1 MKIFTILLAAALP
14 LIFGCSKVE
23 TEKAGIDALFPQKIG
38 NAEFSAKIAL
48 TNQEKAKGLM
58 GIKQMGENEGM
69 IFVSDFPHMA
79 SFWMKNTPIALDIAF
94 LDAHGKVLEVK
105 QMFPHDE
112 TAVRSTSSD
121 VCYCIEMNRGWFLKN
136 SVKSGDFLDM
146 KKFYEA
152 VKRRRGVN

>member
-1 MKIFTILLAAALP
+1 MKIFTILAAAALP
-14 LIFGCSKVE
+14 LFFGCSEAE
-23 TEKAGIDALFPQKIG
+23 TKKADIDTLFPQKIG

-48 TNQEKAKGLM
+48 TEREKAKGLM
-58 GIKQMGENEGM
+58 GVRQMGENEGM

-94 LDAHGKVLEVK
+94 VDAQGKLLEAK

-112 TAVRSTSSD
+112 TAVRSSSSD
-121 VCYCIEMNRGWFLKN
+121 VCYCIEMNRGWFRKN

-152 VKRRRGVN
+152 VKQRRGAN